1 MSEITL
7 MAETIHD
14 AMQAVEE
21 AHIAAKEL
29 KQKNDTVK
37 FDEFRA
43 KMAELEDHLTKLKK
57 ALDNEEAYAMDELLD
72 ALSKSYSGHRAE
84 FRKTERVG

>member
-14 AMQAVEE
+14 TMQAVEE

-29 KQKNDTVK
+29 KEETNPVK
-37 FDEFRA
+37 FDEFRT
-43 KMAELEDHLTKLKK
+43 KMIELEDHLTRLKA
-57 ALDNEEAYAMDELLD
+57 ALDNEEAYVMDELMD

-84 FRKTERVG
+84 FRKTERAG